1 MDQVLEKH
9 SMSEVKENLSGLIT
23 EVETSG
29 GSFVIS
35 RYGKPIAVVSSYDQS
50 NKIVPKLKGS
60 LHAYANTSLIEH
72 EKMPGKRQCV
82 SNEGFT

>member
-29 GSFVIS
+29 RSFVIS

-50 NKIVPKLKGS
+50 NKIVPQLKGS
-60 LHAYANTSLIEH
+60 LHAYANASLIEH
-72 EKMPGKRQCV
+72 EKNAWEKAVCK
-82 SNEGFT
+82 